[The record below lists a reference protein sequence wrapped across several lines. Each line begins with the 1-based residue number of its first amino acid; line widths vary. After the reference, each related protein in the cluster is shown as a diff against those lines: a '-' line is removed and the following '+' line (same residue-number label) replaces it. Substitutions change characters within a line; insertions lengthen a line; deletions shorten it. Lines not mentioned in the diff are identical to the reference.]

1 MSTGRK
7 DLSVHRSKTKG
18 GTVDT
23 FGRRA
28 RILETVQ
35 QTGYVT
41 LTAMSTEYGVSPVTI
56 HRDFEHLEREGQVE
70 RVRGGARL
78 PAGER
83 HEIRNDFTQRLD
95 QNPERK
101 RRIAD
106 VARGFVPDGGTV
118 FCDSSTSV
126 LALARALEKSPP
138 MSLTVVTNSPALGY
152 LIQSPALHIVVAPGE
167 LDQSLRC
174 LLGGWTLDFLSS
186 LSFSAAFISA
196 AGITESGLRTTQ
208 RGLAD
213 VAEVVMARSQQT
225 VALID
230 STKFDTTAMIRLAEP
245 SEVTVV
251 TDDGL
256 DQDIRARYE
265 TKGWSIRTE

>member
-1 MSTGRK
+1 MSTERTE
-7 DLSVHRSKTKG
+7 LRVPRSKTKDG
-18 GTVDT
+18 GVDT

-28 RILETVQ
+28 RILETIQ

-41 LTAMSTEYGVSPVTI
+41 LAAMSSEYGVSPVTI

-83 HEIRNDFTQRLD
+83 HEIRNDFTQRLE

-101 RRIAD
+101 RRIAET
-106 VARGFVPDGGTV
+106 ARALVPDGGTV
-118 FCDSSTSV
+118 FCDSSTTV
-126 LALARALEKSPP
+126 LALARTLEKAPP

-152 LIQSPALHIVVAPGE
+152 LVQSPALNIVLAPGE

-213 VAEVVMARSQQT
+213 VAEVVMARSTET

-245 SEVTVV
+245 TEVTVV

-256 DQDIRARYE
+256 GADVRARYE
-265 TKGWSIRTE
+265 SRGWSIRTE